1 MGKKDVLSTFFYMTN
16 PPNSRNGST
25 PLIWKAWQKG
35 NWWGNYKS
43 KQQTQQ
49 LLRRRLDNA
58 LCKEEKRGEKPG
70 SAGEVVERRQR
81 NTARGEVVRV
91 GEHAWNGMR
100 KGEKTNRPAL
110 PSPGSGSTPRG
121 KMTPR
126 EGGKGTRAKWI
137 AAVNSAV
144 CFFFLWLVSLA
155 SL

>member
-1 MGKKDVLSTFFYMTN
+1 MGKKDVLSTFFYVAN

-70 SAGEVVERRQR
+70 SAGEVVERADKETQQEARSFKWENTREMGWEKERRQ
-81 NTARGEVVRV
+81 TARLSHCPAPAACEGARWPHVR
-91 GEHAWNGMR
+91 GIKAQG
-100 KGEKTNRPAL
+100 
-110 PSPGSGSTPRG
+110 PSESLQSTVQSGFS
-121 KMTPR
+121 
-126 EGGKGTRAKWI
+126 
-137 AAVNSAV
+137 S
-144 CFFFLWLVSLA
+144 CD
-155 SL
+155 